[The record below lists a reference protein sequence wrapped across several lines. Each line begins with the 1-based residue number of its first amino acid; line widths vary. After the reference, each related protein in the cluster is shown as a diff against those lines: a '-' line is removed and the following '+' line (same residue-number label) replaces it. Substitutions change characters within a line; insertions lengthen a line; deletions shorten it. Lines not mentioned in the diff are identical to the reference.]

1 MDKKKRLVFGL
12 FICMVIVV
20 CGIYILNSDLLVEKV
35 YGKTEWKADALLV
48 FRTGTDRGTLISNP
62 MEIADIQKSYKWT
75 NFHIE
80 CCVGAPDFRVYVYQD
95 GEPVSVWHGFN
106 EPNNEAY
113 NRDFAQRISELGK
126 RPPNVWVSEVTV
138 PSGVYTEDIAAT
150 LGHNVILPL
159 RSEEHDARGPY
170 LIATYKAF
178 FDRNSAMGEAAGKD
192 SPLGEFSGDDIFIP
206 LQEALI
212 QEGVLRRTSSV
223 DCNKWYGS
231 SFGVDSYAERSITFY
246 LERQPSFNEFGSLT
260 LEYSD
265 GDGWKGFI
273 VTETS
278 LNESTREMIQEMGI
292 TIGSK

>member
-1 MDKKKRLVFGL
+1 
-12 FICMVIVV
+12 
-20 CGIYILNSDLLVEKV
+20 
-35 YGKTEWKADALLV
+35 
-48 FRTGTDRGTLISNP
+48 

-75 NFHIE
+75 NFHLE

-113 NRDFAQRISELGK
+113 NRGFTQRISELGK
-126 RPPNVWVSEVTV
+126 RTPNVWVSEVTV
-138 PSGVYTEDIAAT
+138 PAGVYPEDIAAT

-159 RSEEHDARGPY
+159 RSEERDARGPY

-178 FDRNSAMGEAAGKD
+178 FDRNSTMGEAAGKD
-192 SPLGEFSGDDIFIP
+192 SPLGEFTGDDIFLP

-212 QEGVLRRTSSV
+212 KEGVLRRTSSV
-223 DCNKWYGS
+223 DCSKWHGS

-246 LERQPSFNEFGSLT
+246 LERQPSFYEFDSLS
-260 LEYSD
+260 LEYSE

-273 VTETS
+273 VTDTP
-278 LNESTREMIQEMGI
+278 LNESTREKVQEMGI
-292 TIGSK
+292 NIGSD

>member
-1 MDKKKRLVFGL
+1 MNF
-12 FICMVIVV
+12 
-20 CGIYILNSDLLVEKV
+20 LNHNM
-35 YGKTEWKADALLV
+35 A
-48 FRTGTDRGTLISNP
+48 F
-62 MEIADIQKSYKWT
+62 
-75 NFHIE
+75 
-80 CCVGAPDFRVYVYQD
+80 C
-95 GEPVSVWHGFN
+95 
-106 EPNNEAY
+106 
-113 NRDFAQRISELGK
+113 
-126 RPPNVWVSEVTV
+126 
-138 PSGVYTEDIAAT
+138 IAAT